1 MMILLSSEEYRNDAK
16 ECYGADYEEYKE
28 YEYCEY
34 GRNIPKS
41 EKEKYSEE
49 DWRVVADYGNK
60 IHIKKIRKN
69 GDDMYTFLVKKYNC
83 RGFLITDSEDDHE
96 GIIFD

>member
-1 MMILLSSEEYRNDAK
+1 MMILLSSEEYENDVK
-16 ECYGADYEEYKE
+16 ECYGADYEESTE
-28 YEYCEY
+28 YEDCEY

-49 DWRVVADYGNK
+49 DWRVVAEYRDT
-60 IHIKKIRKN
+60 IHIEKIRKN

-96 GIIFD
+96 GMIFD